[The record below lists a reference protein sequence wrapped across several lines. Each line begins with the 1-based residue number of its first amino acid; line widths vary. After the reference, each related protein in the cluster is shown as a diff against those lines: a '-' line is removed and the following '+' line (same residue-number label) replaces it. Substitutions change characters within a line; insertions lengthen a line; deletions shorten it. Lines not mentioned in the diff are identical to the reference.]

1 MNRLALPAMALALLA
16 ALARGREGEAPAA
29 PPRTL
34 NAPELAALLD
44 RVEAK
49 LGQIRSLRAD
59 FVQEKHL
66 SLFTD
71 VVASE
76 GVMLFVRPNTVRFEM
91 TKPYQSVLI
100 AAGKSVARYEFL
112 DGRWQK
118 MMPGGAAVVRI
129 VTEQIA
135 SWLEGKFRAKSG
147 LYEISAAEA
156 GGIVTLTLLPRDAKF
171 REFVTGIELALA
183 REETHFTSVTI
194 REPGGDFTRMLF
206 AHPRHNVEL
215 PQRLFDTGG
224 SAPAPLPERGKP

>member
-1 MNRLALPAMALALLA
+1 MNRLAFLAMVLALLVA
-16 ALARGREGEAPAA
+16 TARGREGEAPAE

-44 RVEAK
+44 RVEGK
-49 LGQIRSLRAD
+49 LGQVHSLRAD

-71 VVASE
+71 VVTSE
-76 GVMLFVRPNTVRFEM
+76 GVLLFVRPNAVRFEM
-91 TKPYQSVLI
+91 TKPFQSVLI

-129 VTEQIA
+129 VTQQIA
-135 SWLEGKFRAKSG
+135 SWLEGKFRAKSD
-147 LYEISAAEA
+147 LYEISAADA
-156 GGIVTLTLLPRDAKF
+156 GGITITLLPRDAKF
-171 REFVTGIELALA
+171 REFVTAIELALA
-183 REETHFTSVTI
+183 KEETHFTSVTI

-206 AHPRHNVEL
+206 THPRHNVEL
-215 PQRLFDTGG
+215 PKQLFDTGG
-224 SAPAPLPERGKP
+224 ATPPPLPERGAP